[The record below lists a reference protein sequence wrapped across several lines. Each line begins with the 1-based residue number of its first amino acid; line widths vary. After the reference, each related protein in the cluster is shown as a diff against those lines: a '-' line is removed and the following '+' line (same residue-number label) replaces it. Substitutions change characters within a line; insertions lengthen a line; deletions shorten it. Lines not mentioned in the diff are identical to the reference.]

1 MEKLYYEKPY
11 VKTFEAKVLD
21 CRPGKDGL
29 YEVVVDR
36 TAFYP
41 EGGGQPADMGKLG
54 EAAVL
59 DVREKAEGIVHI
71 TDRQVLNGS
80 TVTGI
85 IDWERRFSHM
95 QNHSGEH
102 LLSGIVHKHYGFDN
116 VGFHIGKDEITVDF
130 NGVLSWDQV
139 EAVEMEVNELIWENI
154 SIQESYP
161 SKEELSVLDYRS
173 KKELSGQVRIIEI
186 PGGDVC
192 ACCGTHVI
200 TTGEIGIV
208 KVTGLMNYKGG
219 VRISMLCGKM
229 ALKDYRKK
237 QKSVTGISVLLS
249 ARPDEILGAV
259 DKMKE
264 EGLKKEIRINQLS
277 KELLEKKVMEYPVS
291 DEPLLIFENGLA
303 LTELR
308 QFCTMLY
315 EENKGSIVL
324 ACSGEGDMY
333 QYAIGSSSVDMRL
346 LSKTING
353 RLNGRG
359 GGSAK
364 MAQGTFHA
372 FMQDIKEV
380 FQEELKGEIKRRIEW
395 S

>member
-29 YEVVVDR
+29 YEVVLDR

-41 EGGGQPADMGKLG
+41 EGGGQPSDMGRLG

-59 DVREKAEGIVHI
+59 DVREKAEEIVHI
-71 TDRQVLNGS
+71 TDRQVFAGS

-116 VGFHIGKDEITVDF
+116 VGFHMGKDEITVDF
-130 NGVLSWDQV
+130 NGVLSWDQI
-139 EAVEMEVNELIWENI
+139 EAVEIEVNKIIWENVPI
-154 SIQESYP
+154 RESCP

-192 ACCGTHVI
+192 ACCGTHV
-200 TTGEIGIV
+200 TNTGEIGIV
-208 KVTGLMNYKGG
+208 KVTGLTKYKGG

-229 ALKDYRKK
+229 ALLDYQKK
-237 QKSVTGISVLLS
+237 QNSVSGISVLLS
-249 ARPDEILGAV
+249 AKSDEILGAV
-259 DKMKE
+259 EKLKE
-264 EGLKKEIRINQLS
+264 EGLKKESRLNQLS

-291 DEPLLIFENGLA
+291 EEPLLVFESGLA
-303 LTELR
+303 PAELR

-324 ACSGEGDMY
+324 VCSGEEDMY
-333 QYAIGSSSVDMRL
+333 QYAIGSRSVDMRQ
-346 LSKTING
+346 LSKTVNS

-372 FMQDIKEV
+372 FMQEIKKV
-380 FQEELKGEIKRRIEW
+380 FQEELKGE
-395 S
+395 

>member
-1 MEKLYYEKPY
+1 MEKLYYERPY

-29 YEVVVDR
+29 YEVLLDR

-59 DVREKAEGIVHI
+59 DVREKADGIVHI
-71 TDRQVLNGS
+71 TDRQVLTGC
-80 TVTGI
+80 TVMGI

-116 VGFHIGKDEITVDF
+116 VGFHMGKDEVTVDF
-130 NGVLSWDQV
+130 NGILTWDQI
-139 EAVEMEVNELIWENI
+139 EAVETEVNELIWGNVPIE
-154 SIQESYP
+154 ESYP

-219 VRISMLCGKM
+219 VRISMLCGMM
-229 ALKDYRKK
+229 ALQDYRKK
-237 QKSVTGISVLLS
+237 QKSVSGISVLLS
-249 ARPDEILGAV
+249 AKPDEILGAV
-259 DKMKE
+259 EKLKE
-264 EGLKKEIRINQLS
+264 EGLKKETRINQLS

-291 DEPLLIFENGLA
+291 DKPLLIFENGLA
-303 LTELR
+303 PADLR

-315 EENKGSIVL
+315 EESKGSTVL
-324 ACSGEGDMY
+324 VCSGEGDTY
-333 QYAIGSSSVDMRL
+333 QYAIGSSTGDMRL
-346 LSKTING
+346 LSKIING
-353 RLNGRG
+353 KLNGRG
-359 GGSAK
+359 GGSLK

-372 FMQDIKEV
+372 SMADIREI
-380 FQEELKGEIKRRIEW
+380 FQEEIEGE
-395 S
+395 